1 MHALQYSKGF
11 WTKQHISGYVPSTLF
26 NNISIKLIQTKKHI
40 IQLNNNI
47 SQFNKNNATQ
57 IQKIYKR
64 KTKDNI

>member
-1 MHALQYSKGF
+1 MLYSIAKVSEQSNTF
-11 WTKQHISGYVPSTLF
+11 QVMYHQHCSITFQLNLFKQ
-26 NNISIKLIQTKKHI
+26 KKHI

-47 SQFNKNNATQ
+47 SQFNKNIATQ